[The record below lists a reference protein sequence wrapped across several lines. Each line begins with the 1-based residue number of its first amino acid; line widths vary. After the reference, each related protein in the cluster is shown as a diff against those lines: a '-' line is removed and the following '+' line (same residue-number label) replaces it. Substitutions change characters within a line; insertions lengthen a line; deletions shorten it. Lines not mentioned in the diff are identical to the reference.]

1 MTTNTEALREQFEL
15 YVNPEGDIK
24 LHRLVDGS
32 YAGHGLNQSWMDFQ
46 AGHAAGVAAEREVEM
61 SEELPAVARL
71 YYSGNGPMPN
81 DTTPVP
87 IGADGAL
94 ALLVAAVEAET
105 DQSWECNSYHPSLW
119 SALNVA
125 RAALAT
131 AAQPPAGFVLVP
143 IELAQRVQ
151 ETMGEFLMDHGW
163 RQQDMDTYDEF
174 DAALAAKKSAS

>member
-46 AGHAAGVAAEREVEM
+46 AGHAAGVAAEREVE
-61 SEELPAVARL
+61 
-71 YYSGNGPMPN
+71 
-81 DTTPVP
+81 
-87 IGADGAL
+87 I
-94 ALLVAAVEAET
+94 
-105 DQSWECNSYHPSLW
+105 SLW